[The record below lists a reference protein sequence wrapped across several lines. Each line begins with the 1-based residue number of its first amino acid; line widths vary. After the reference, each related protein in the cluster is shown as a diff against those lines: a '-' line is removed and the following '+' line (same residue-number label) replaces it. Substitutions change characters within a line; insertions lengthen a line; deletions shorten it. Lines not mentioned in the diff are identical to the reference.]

1 MEEVLE
7 NSNQINF
14 NNKKRKKKK
23 NTIILVTI
31 GIFLVIGVVLGVMKY
46 QQNQTEKK
54 NAEYAII
61 LAETTVDMYFEFII
75 SNYLVISYSDIWENA
90 IDLDIDFND
99 AVNSYKDAVSEKGVF
114 EEREKEKDGLRN
126 NMKLLQNPPTE
137 YMESYIVLKQ
147 MYGIYSKMYEQSL
160 SPTGSLVD
168 FNRKTNDLTS
178 QYEQLQEE
186 LLITLPADVKE
197 LKDRYEKEKNEEVK
211 DDL

>member
-1 MEEVLE
+1 MEGILE
-7 NSNQINF
+7 NSNQTNF
-14 NNKKRKKKK
+14 DKKRKKKK
-23 NTIILVTI
+23 NTIIFLILGILLVV
-31 GIFLVIGVVLGVMKY
+31 GIVLGVMKY

-54 NAEYAII
+54 NAEYAVI

-75 SNYLVISYSDIWENA
+75 SNYLVISYSDIWKNA
-90 IDLDIDFND
+90 IELDIDFND

-114 EEREKEKDGLRN
+114 EEREKEKDDLRN
-126 NMKLLQNPPTE
+126 NMKLLQNPPKE
-137 YMESYIVLKQ
+137 YMESYLVLKQ
-147 MYGIYSKMYEQSL
+147 MYGIYSKMYEQSI
-160 SPTGSLVD
+160 SPTGSLID

-197 LKDRYEKEKNEEVK
+197 LKDKYEKEKDEEVI